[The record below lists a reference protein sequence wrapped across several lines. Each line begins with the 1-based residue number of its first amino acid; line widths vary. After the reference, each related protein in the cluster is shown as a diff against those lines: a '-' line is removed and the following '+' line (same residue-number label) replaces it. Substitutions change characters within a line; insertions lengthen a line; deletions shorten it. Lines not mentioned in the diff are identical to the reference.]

1 MKHKIAMVIS
11 AAVLLVTSVLSA
23 QAQNKED
30 WKERIMSEKIAFLT
44 AELNITPQEA
54 QVFWPVY
61 NQVNKEKDELMR
73 KVFEC
78 YKDLSEAIKENK
90 SAKETGVQLDKYLEA
105 LEKQRDAEN
114 AMPDKYKKVLPVD
127 KVAKLYIAEEK
138 FRRHQINRL
147 HQGPQKGGEK
157 PRQEKR

>member
-11 AAVLLVTSVLSA
+11 TVVLLMTSVLSA
-23 QAQNKED
+23 QSQNKED
-30 WKERIMSEKIAFLT
+30 WKERLMSEKIAFLT

-73 KVFEC
+73 KVFAC
-78 YKDLSEAIKENK
+78 YKELSAAIKENK
-90 SAKETGVQLDKYLEA
+90 SAKETGVQLDKYLDA
-105 LEKQRDAEN
+105 LEKQREAEN
-114 AMPDKYKKVLPVD
+114 SMPDKYKKVLPVE

-138 FRRHQINRL
+138 FRRQQINRL
-147 HQGPQKGGEK
+147 HSGPQKGGDK
-157 PRQEKR
+157 PHQAKR